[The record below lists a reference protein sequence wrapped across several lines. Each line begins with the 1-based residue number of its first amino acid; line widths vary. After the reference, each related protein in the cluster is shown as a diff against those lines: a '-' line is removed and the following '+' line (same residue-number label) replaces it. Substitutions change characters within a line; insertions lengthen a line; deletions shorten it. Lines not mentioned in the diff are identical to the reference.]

1 MYELKLSGENREA
14 LARAL
19 QGTLT
24 DLVAL
29 GLAVKQAHWNVVGP
43 AFKPVHEHLDQ
54 LRDQLDEFVDEIAE
68 RMVALSISPNGQVSD
83 VASITRDDLLPR
95 GWIQDSDVVRLI
107 ASALYNTNLHVREL
121 MASVEEIDTVTADL
135 MHEVVAGLEKAL
147 WMFRA
152 QVR

>member
-24 DLVAL
+24 DLIAL

-43 AFKPVHEHLDQ
+43 SFKAIHEHLDQ
-54 LRDQLDEFVDEIAE
+54 LRDNLDGFVDEIAE

-83 VASITRDDLLPR
+83 VAAITRDDLLPR
-95 GWIQDSDVVRLI
+95 GWIQDADVVRLV
-107 ASALYNTNLHVREL
+107 ASSLYNTNLHVREL
-121 MASVEEIDTVTADL
+121 MATIEEIDTVTADL
-135 MHEVVAGLEKAL
+135 MHEVVAGLEKQL
-147 WMFRA
+147 WMFRV

>member
-24 DLVAL
+24 DLIAL

-43 AFKPVHEHLDQ
+43 SFKPVHEHLDQ
-54 LRDQLDEFVDEIAE
+54 LRDDLDGFVDEIAE

-83 VASITRDDLLPR
+83 VAAITRDDLLPR
-95 GWIQDSDVVRLI
+95 GWIQDADVVRLV

-121 MASVEEIDTVTADL
+121 MATIEEIDTVTADL
-135 MHEVVAGLEKAL
+135 MHEVVAGLEKQL
-147 WMFRA
+147 WMFRV